1 MNSGDPIGII
11 ELDDV
16 YLKCIIFQINE
27 DNSLEV
33 LSTSISSSLGIH
45 NDIIVNL
52 EKASNSIRTCVSAC
66 ENKAKVSLKKINI
79 VFEQPDFLCTKFSKH
94 KKIGGSKIYKE
105 DIEFLLKEAK
115 KQLIQNDK
123 NQSIIHIFNHN
134 YIVDNKTFVE
144 EPIGV
149 YADLIT
155 HEMSFITTTKNNL
168 KNIKQAFINCDLE
181 VERLFSRT
189 FGLGVQMLTT
199 KELHYGFIVVD
210 LGFEKV
216 SLGLFKNLALV
227 HSSTFPIGVNHIR
240 KDISKVCSL
249 DLEESKNIIS
259 QIDFSFENNHHLFDN
274 NYLKETYFVSS
285 NFRKIS
291 KNLILDIIKSRLDEI
306 VEKIKKQ
313 LILPEFDLNLGVGLS
328 LAGEVE
334 NLSNIEKYFSTYFK
348 NNIKHI
354 DQVGDNKNQ
363 YLKKNFTAS
372 LGIAKVIKDGW
383 ETEAI
388 PKKTNKSMRKT
399 GFFAKIFGI
408 QQ

>member
-16 YLKCIIFQINE
+16 YLKCIIFQTKE

-33 LSTSISSSLGIH
+33 LSTSISSSSGIH

-52 EKASNSIRTCVSAC
+52 EKASNAIRACVSAC

-79 VFEQPDFLCTKFSKH
+79 VFEQTDFLCTKFSKQ
-94 KKIGGSKIYKE
+94 KKIDGSKIYNE

-123 NQSIIHIFNHN
+123 NQCIIHIFNHN

-149 YADLIT
+149 YADSIK

-181 VERLFSRT
+181 VGRLFSRT
-189 FGLGVQMLTT
+189 FGLGVEMLTT
-199 KELHYGFIVVD
+199 KELQHGFIIVD

-227 HSSTFPIGVNHIR
+227 HSSTFPIGINHIK

-249 DLEESKNIIS
+249 NLEESKNIIS
-259 QIDFSFENNHHLFDN
+259 KIDFSFENNHHFFEN
-274 NYLKETYFVSS
+274 NYLKKAYFISS
-285 NFRKIS
+285 NYRKIS
-291 KNLILDIIKSRLDEI
+291 QSLLLDVIKSRLDEI
-306 VEKIKKQ
+306 IEKLKKQ
-313 LILPEFDLNLGVGLS
+313 LILPELNLNLGVGLS
-328 LAGEVE
+328 LAGEAE
-334 NLSNIEKYFSTYFK
+334 NLLNIEKYFSTYFK
-348 NNIKHI
+348 NNIKHLEQF
-354 DQVGDNKNQ
+354 DDEKNK

-372 LGIAKVIKDGW
+372 FGVAKVIKDGW

-388 PKKTNKSMRKT
+388 PKTINKSMKKT
-399 GFFAKIFGI
+399 GFFAKIFGN
-408 QQ
+408 

>member
-1 MNSGDPIGII
+1 MNSEYPIGVI
-11 ELDDV
+11 ELNDV
-16 YLKCIIFQINE
+16 YLKCIIFQINN

-45 NDIIVNL
+45 NDAIINL
-52 EKASNSIRTCVSAC
+52 EKASSAIRTCVSSC

-79 VFEQPDFLCTKFSKH
+79 VFEQTDFLCTKFSKH
-94 KKIGGSKIYKE
+94 KKINGSKIYKD

-123 NQSIIHIFNHN
+123 NQYIIHIFNHN
-134 YIVDNKTFVE
+134 YIVDKKIFFE

-149 YADLIT
+149 YADSIT

-168 KNIKQAFINCDLE
+168 KNIKQAFANCDLE

-189 FGLGVQMLTT
+189 FGLGVQILSS
-199 KELHYGFIVVD
+199 KELKYGFILVD
-210 LGFEKV
+210 LQFEKV

-227 HSSTFPIGVNHIR
+227 HSSTFPIGINHIK

-249 DLEESKNIIS
+249 NSEESNNIMS
-259 QIDFSFENNHHLFDN
+259 KIDFSFENNDHLFNN
-274 NYLKETYFVSS
+274 NYLKESYFVSS
-285 NFRKIS
+285 NFRRIS
-291 KNLILDIIKSRLDEI
+291 KDLILDVIKSRLNEI
-306 VEKIKKQ
+306 IEKIKKQ
-313 LILPEFDLNLGVGLS
+313 LILPEFSSNSGVGLA
-328 LAGEVE
+328 LAGESE
-334 NLSNIEKYFSTYFK
+334 NLSNIEKYFAIYFK

-354 DQVGDNKNQ
+354 DQIDNNKNE

-372 LGIAKVIKDGW
+372 FGAAKIIKDGW

-388 PKKTNKSMRKT
+388 AKTSKTMKKT

-408 QQ
+408 RY